1 MNTKSKTILS
11 TLVLAAVAGGTFAAG
26 VNNTVDPAATAYGA
40 EAYGYTNNI
49 TAAGTSAFTVGYQ
62 NEASSANS
70 FVYGHNNKTTGA
82 NSIAGGENS
91 EAKGYSSLA
100 IGSSAQALN
109 DYTFAIGSQAR
120 TAADNTVAIGN
131 GAYASGT
138 NSLAIGAITAVEGK
152 DSIALGSHVQS
163 HSDNNVAIGTAVTTN
178 SNDSVGIGTAVT
190 TNSNNS
196 VGIGNNVVN
205 NLSNS
210 IGIGN
215 GVATDFNTIGIGNG
229 VETKVQDTI
238 AIGNGVISNGESSVA
253 IGNAIHADGV
263 KTVNIGTN
271 VSATG
276 VSSIVIGRDTTVN
289 GDDTTVV
296 GASNGI
302 IAADQSV
309 VVGYNNFVQSS
320 DKEQLIFGVNS
331 TSKGQGATVLGSHAQ
346 AKAIDAFAI
355 GNNTVADVQNSVAL
369 GTNSTTT
376 EATPTSNIKDF
387 TTDIRFMNSSYA
399 GETPDSVVS
408 FGTSGKAGKGGVTQY
423 TRQLQNLA
431 AGRVSATSTDGI
443 NGSQLYDVALE
454 AQKHNTVVDG
464 TNTTV
469 TSQDNA
475 FGRKEYKVNVNRD
488 LTNMNSVQFNT
499 VNDPDRNYVSKDGMH
514 VFNGDVNTNYTAD
527 GIKIENTNTLD
538 NASYGIDGMT
548 ASDANGSVRF
558 TTTNIDAGNQQ
569 VHGVKAGTAGTDAVN
584 VDQLN
589 GLRKDV
595 EDLAEAQNQVNGAVE
610 NTLANHKT
618 AINNAMAE
626 AKKHTTVVA
635 GDNVAV
641 SEGTNAAG
649 GKEYTVSVKKD
660 LTDMSSV
667 AFGKNTDLKHAVATK
682 DGLIAFDGDVDAKH
696 NANGLTIENRNTLDT
711 ASYGI
716 DGMTASGANG
726 TVSFTTT
733 NVDVAG
739 NQIHNVA
746 TGTAGTDAVN
756 VDQLNSVVAANKA
769 VESVVA
775 DNQVDNIAA
784 VRVTNGKSTGDANA
798 QYGVY
803 VSKNTVRNI
812 AKDAVTFKGDDVIK
826 VTRQVNANGA
836 DVVTTTYNGVNA
848 AKVTPLTYK
857 ANGGAANTTTL
868 TTGLDFTNGNN
879 TTASVAPNGVV
890 KFDLNK
896 DLKGLDSAKFNG
908 GVVINNDGINAG
920 NKTITNVKAGQNG
933 TDAVNVN
940 QLNSAIDQVNSNTN
954 KLGNVVHANQQEARK
969 GIAGTA
975 ALAGLHPLDFDP
987 DHKLDIM
994 AGYGHFHNANAGA
1007 IGVAYRPNE
1016 DLMFTVGSTVGNGD
1030 TVINAGVSYK
1040 VGAKSG
1046 VSRSKVA
1053 MAKDLAEAKKEI
1065 AALKADNEK
1074 FKAVLN
1080 SVLGLDLPQDQNVVF
1095 PDVPQNHWAYVA
1107 VNDLAERGL
1116 LVGYPDGTFK
1126 GDRAVTRYEFA
1137 EVIHRAIE
1145 RAKALGQ
1152 TVDQRLVDEFRPELM
1167 RFRVDK
1173 TRNAERVHTQESTK
1187 YLKRDSYGTIVIK

>member
-1 MNTKSKTILS
+1 MNNTKGKAILT
-11 TLVLAAVAGGTFAAG
+11 TLVLSAMAASGFAAG
-26 VNNTVDPAATAYGA
+26 VNNTVDPNAVAYGA
-40 EAYGYTNNI
+40 ESYGKDNTI
-49 TAAGTSAFTVGYQ
+49 TSTGTSAFAVGFENTVSG
-62 NEASSANS
+62 ANS
-70 FVYGHNNKTTGA
+70 FAYGHNNKATGI
-82 NSIAGGENS
+82 NSIAGGESS
-91 EAKGYSSLA
+91 EAKGYASLA
-100 IGSSAQALN
+100 IGSSAQALTKN
-109 DYTFAIGSQAR
+109 TYAIGAQAR
-120 TAADNTVAIGN
+120 TIGTNTVAIGN
-131 GAYASGT
+131 GAYAS
-138 NSLAIGAITAVEGK
+138 NNNALAIGATTKTDGK
-152 DSIALGSHVQS
+152 DSVALGSHIKAQA
-163 HSDNNVAIGTAVTTN
+163 DNNVAIGTVVNTK
-178 SNDSVGIGTAVT
+178 SKDSVAVGTAVT
-190 TNSNNS
+190 TNDTNS
-196 VGIGNNVVN
+196 IGIGNNVVN

-253 IGNAIHADGV
+253 IGNGIHADGV
-263 KTVNIGTN
+263 KTVNVGTN

-276 VSSIVIGRDTTVN
+276 VSSIVVGRDTTVN
-289 GDDTTVV
+289 SDDTTVV
-296 GASNGI
+296 GANNGI
-302 IAADQSV
+302 IGADQSAV
-309 VVGYNNFVQSS
+309 YGYNNKVLDNS
-320 DKEQLIFGVNS
+320 KEQLIFGSNS
-331 TSKGQGATVLGSHAQ
+331 QTKGQGSTVVGSHAS
-346 AKAIDAFAI
+346 ATEVDALAL
-355 GNNTVADVQNSVAL
+355 GNNTIADVQNGVAV
-369 GTNSTTT
+369 GTNSVTELAVGTT
-376 EATPTSNIKDF
+376 NIKDN
-387 TTDIRFMNSSYA
+387 TSDIRFSNSTYA
-399 GETPDSVVS
+399 GSNPDSVVS
-408 FGTSGKAGKGGVTQY
+408 FGTNGRAGAGGVTIY

-454 AQKHNTVVDG
+454 AQKHNTLVDG

-469 TSQDNA
+469 TSQDNN

-488 LTNMNSVQFNT
+488 LTNMNSAQFNT
-499 VNDPDRNYVSKDGMH
+499 VNDPQRNFVTKDGMH
-514 VFNGDVNTNYTAD
+514 VFNGDVNTNYGPD
-527 GIKIENTNTLD
+527 SIKIENTNTLD

-548 ASDANGSVRF
+548 ASDANGTVSF

-595 EDLAEAQNQVNGAVE
+595 EDLADAQNQVNTAVE
-610 NTLANHKT
+610 STLANHKT

-635 GDNVAV
+635 GDNVSV

-660 LTDMSSV
+660 LTDMNSV
-667 AFGKNTDLKHAVATK
+667 AFGKNTDPKHAVVTK
-682 DGLIAFDGDVDAKH
+682 DGLIAFDGDVDTKH
-696 NANGLTIENRNTLDT
+696 DANGVTIENRNTLDT

-798 QYGVY
+798 TYGVY

-826 VTRQVNANGA
+826 VTRQVNENGA
-836 DVVTTTYNGVNA
+836 DVVTTTYNGGNA

-857 ANGGAANTTTL
+857 ANGGAANTTNL
-868 TTGLDFTNGNN
+868 AAGLDFTNGNN
-879 TTASVAPNGVV
+879 TTASVAANGVV

-920 NKTITNVKAGQNG
+920 NKTITNVAAGQNG

-940 QLNSAIDQVNSNTN
+940 QLTSAIDQVNSNAN
-954 KLGNVVHANQQEARK
+954 KLGNVVRANQQEARK

-1007 IGVAYRPNE
+1007 VGIAYRPNE
-1016 DLMFTVGSTVGNGD
+1016 DLMFTAGTTFGSDN
-1030 TVINAGVSYK
+1030 VINASVTYK
-1040 VGAKSG
+1040 VGARSE

-1065 AALKADNEK
+1065 AQLQSDNAK
-1074 FKAVLN
+1074 FKAILN
-1080 SVLGLDLPQDQNVVF
+1080 AVLGLDLPQEANTVF
-1095 PDVPQNHWAYVA
+1095 PDIEENHWAYVA
-1107 VNDLAERGL
+1107 VDDMAKRGL

-1145 RAKALGQ
+1145 KAKELGQ
-1152 TVDQRLVDEFRPELM
+1152 TVDSRLVEEFKPELM
-1167 RFRVDK
+1167 RYAVEGK
-1173 TRNAERVHTQESTK
+1173 KLERVHVNKSTK
-1187 YLKRDSYGTIVIK
+1187 EVKRDQYGTIITK

>member
-1 MNTKSKTILS
+1 MNKKNGKAILT
-11 TLVLAAVAGGTFAAG
+11 TLVLSAMAASGFAAG
-26 VNNTVDPAATAYGA
+26 VNNTVDPNAVAYGA
-40 EAYGYTNNI
+40 ESYGKDNAI
-49 TAAGTSAFTVGYQ
+49 TSTGTSSFAVGFENTVSG
-62 NEASSANS
+62 ANS
-70 FVYGHNNKTTGA
+70 FAYGHNNKATGI
-82 NSIAGGENS
+82 NSIAGGESS
-91 EAKGYSSLA
+91 EAKGYASLA
-100 IGSSAQALN
+100 IGSSAQALTKN
-109 DYTFAIGSQAR
+109 TYAIGAQAR
-120 TAADNTVAIGN
+120 TIGTNTVAIGN
-131 GAYASGT
+131 GAYAS
-138 NSLAIGAITAVEGK
+138 NNNALAIGATTKTDGK
-152 DSIALGSHVQS
+152 DSVALGSHIKAQA
-163 HSDNNVAIGTAVTTN
+163 DNNVAIGTVVNTK
-178 SNDSVGIGTAVT
+178 SKDSVAVGTAVT
-190 TNSNNS
+190 TNDTNS
-196 VGIGNNVVN
+196 IGIGNNVVN

-238 AIGNGVISNGESSVA
+238 AVGNGVISNGESSVA
-253 IGNAIHADGV
+253 IGNGIHADGV
-263 KTVNIGTN
+263 RTVNVGTN

-276 VSSIVIGRDTTVN
+276 VSSIVVGRDTTVN

-296 GASNGI
+296 GTNNGI
-302 IAADQSV
+302 IGADQSAV
-309 VVGYNNFVQSS
+309 YGYNNKVLDNS
-320 DKEQLIFGVNS
+320 KEQLIFGSNS
-331 TSKGQGATVLGSHAQ
+331 QTKGQGAVVVGSHAS
-346 AKAIDAFAI
+346 ATGVDALAL
-355 GNNTVADVQNSVAL
+355 GNNTIADVQNGVAV
-369 GTNSTTT
+369 GTNSVTELAVGTT
-376 EATPTSNIKDF
+376 NIKDN
-387 TTDIRFMNSSYA
+387 TSDIRFSNSTYA
-399 GETPDSVVS
+399 GSTPDSVVS
-408 FGTSGKAGKGGVTQY
+408 FGTNGRAGAGGVTSY

-454 AQKHNTVVDG
+454 AQKHNTLVDG

-469 TSQDNA
+469 TSQDNN

-499 VNDPDRNYVSKDGMH
+499 VNDPQRNFVTKDGMH
-514 VFNGDVNTNYTAD
+514 VFNGDVNTNYGPD
-527 GIKIENTNTLD
+527 SIKIENTNTLD

-548 ASDANGSVRF
+548 ASDANGTVSF

-595 EDLAEAQNQVNGAVE
+595 EDLADAQNQVNGAVE

-618 AINNAMAE
+618 AINNAMTE

-660 LTDMSSV
+660 LTDMNSV
-667 AFGKNTDLKHAVATK
+667 AFGKNTDPKHAVVTK
-682 DGLIAFDGDVDAKH
+682 DGLIAFDGDVDTKH
-696 NANGLTIENRNTLDT
+696 DANGVTIENRNTLDT

-798 QYGVY
+798 TYGVY

-826 VTRQVNANGA
+826 VTRQVNENGA
-836 DVVTTTYNGVNA
+836 DVVTTTYNGGNA

-857 ANGGAANTTTL
+857 ANGGAANTTNL
-868 TTGLDFTNGNN
+868 AAGLDFTNGNN
-879 TTASVAPNGVV
+879 TTAYVAPNGVV

-920 NKTITNVKAGQNG
+920 NKTITNVAAGQNG

-940 QLNSAIDQVNSNTN
+940 QLTSAIDQVNSNAG
-954 KLGNVVHANQQEARK
+954 KLANTVHANQQEARK

-1007 IGVAYRPNE
+1007 VGIAYRPNE
-1016 DLMFTVGSTVGNGD
+1016 DLMFTAGTTFGSDN
-1030 TVINAGVSYK
+1030 VINAGITYK
-1040 VGAKSG
+1040 VGARSE

-1065 AALKADNEK
+1065 AQLQSDNAK
-1074 FKAVLN
+1074 FKAILN
-1080 SVLGLDLPQDQNVVF
+1080 AVLGLDLPQEANTVF
-1095 PDVPQNHWAYVA
+1095 PDIEENHWAYVA
-1107 VNDLAERGL
+1107 VDDMAKRGL

-1145 RAKALGQ
+1145 KAKELGQ
-1152 TVDQRLVDEFRPELM
+1152 TVDSRLVEEFKPELM
-1167 RFRVDK
+1167 RYAVEGK
-1173 TRNAERVHTQESTK
+1173 KLERVHVNKSTK
-1187 YLKRDSYGTIVIK
+1187 EVKRDQYGTIITK